1 MMNTHFNFK
10 GWSDLYIGLVYV
22 AMSEIED
29 PPMEYALEIQELKEA
44 AAAAIPQ
51 PTMNSLLSKVMVV
64 ASKSVLPMPQ
74 KESNQIMPDC
84 LAVKLLVPNQREYDR
99 DQAEAGQ

>member
-44 AAAAIPQ
+44 AEKAIHGR
-51 PTMNSLLSKVMVV
+51 LRDRGKVMVV